1 MREELLKLFKL
12 VKEGK
17 ISPEEA
23 LEIAETVGIFSQPQQ
38 ITKEKTPGKKMLYI
52 QIRSAQGEKVDVKVP
67 VNMAQLLKLS
77 LPALKDKLPNV
88 DLQMVSQQIDQALNS
103 LEEFEGDI
111 VNISSNDGTTVR
123 MFVS

>member
-38 ITKEKTPGKKMLYI
+38 TTKEKTPGKKMLYI

-67 VNMAQLLKLS
+67 VSMAQLLKLS

>member
-23 LEIAETVGIFSQPQQ
+23 LEIAETVGIFSPSQQ
-38 ITKEKTPGKKMLYI
+38 HAREKTSGKKMLYI
-52 QIRSAQGEKVDVKVP
+52 QIRSAQGEKVDVKIP
-67 VNMAQLLKLS
+67 VSMAQLLKLS
-77 LPALKDKLPNV
+77 LPALKEKLPNV
-88 DLQMVSQQIDQALNS
+88 DLQMIAHQIDQVLSS
-103 LEEFEGDI
+103 LEELEGDI

-123 MFVS
+123 IFVS

>member
-38 ITKEKTPGKKMLYI
+38 TTKEKTSGKKMLYI
-52 QIRSAQGEKVDVKVP
+52 QIRSAEGEKVDVKVP
-67 VNMAQLLKLS
+67 VSMAQLLKLS

-88 DLQMVSQQIDQALNS
+88 DLQMVSQQIDQVLNS
-103 LEEFEGDI
+103 LEELEGDI
-111 VNISSNDGTTVR
+111 VNISSNDGTTIR
-123 MFVS
+123 IFVS

>member
-23 LEIAETVGIFSQPQQ
+23 LEIAETVGIFSQSQQ
-38 ITKEKTPGKKMLYI
+38 TTKEKTPGKKMLYI

-67 VNMAQLLKLS
+67 VSMAQLLKLS

-123 MFVS
+123 MFVN

>member
-38 ITKEKTPGKKMLYI
+38 IPKEKAPGKKMLYI

-67 VNMAQLLKLS
+67 VSMAQLLKLS

-103 LEEFEGDI
+103 LEDFEGDI
-111 VNISSNDGTTVR
+111 VNISSDDGTTVR